1 MHESI
6 RAFEVKLKLFERQL
20 AANNAAHF
28 PTLKSLQSTPEFRGI
43 ISREKYRNMISK
55 LLNEFGER
63 FADLKNLESDFSI
76 FRNPFA
82 ANPDET
88 PEDIQLE
95 LIDLHTYV
103 CEQLFSLMNLNKSG
117 LRSRLTN
124 EHLNS
129 TLKVAI
135 AQSLAPNIDELVQ
148 TKRCQVSGS
157 STTRN

>member
-43 ISREKYRNMISK
+43 ISREKYCNMISK

-88 PEDIQLE
+88 PEDIQ
-95 LIDLHTYV
+95 
-103 CEQLFSLMNLNKSG
+103 
-117 LRSRLTN
+117 SRLTN